1 MRLGL
6 AFVALLLF
14 GLGFSESCGG
24 DEEQA
29 RESQATATPRPS
41 MVVTPSESPVPW
53 PTDWSVSVETN
64 GGSRAL
70 LGDGTHIW
78 ILEEALEEF
87 ERYELAFEADLDGDR
102 VEEAIVS
109 YYSGGAHCCLEYR
122 IFSSSRPGIEEGDSF
137 SLGNGSVSDV
147 TDLDGDGIP
156 EILASDD
163 RLLYFRDVTYASS
176 PYLPLVLCRK
186 EGGTYGNCTEG
197 FPTTLDEAAAEFEGR
212 LEQASNEG
220 IYPDAIKGAALGLL
234 ASRLL
239 SNEEDL
245 GWAKV
250 EALCADCASWLRDND
265 AELRERLAEA
275 IPYGEL
281 PR

>member
-6 AFVALLLF
+6 AFVPLLLL

-24 DEEQA
+24 DEEHA
-29 RESQATATPRPS
+29 GESQATATPRPS
-41 MVVTPSESPVPW
+41 IVVTPSESPVPW
-53 PTDWSVSVETN
+53 PTDWSVSVETS

-78 ILEEALEEF
+78 TLEKSLEEF

-109 YYSGGAHCCLEYR
+109 YYSGGAHCCLEYH
-122 IFSSSRPGIEEGDSF
+122 IFASSREGIAEGDVF
-137 SLGNGSVSDV
+137 SLGNGSVSEV

-156 EILASDD
+156 EILATDD
-163 RLLYFRDVTYASS
+163 RLSYVGELPYAGS
-176 PYLPLVLCRK
+176 PILPLVLCRT
-186 EGGTYGNCTEG
+186 EDTTYRNCTEQ
-197 FPTTLDEAAAEFEGR
+197 FPGTLEDAASQFEGR
-212 LEQASNEG
+212 LQHAVDEG
-220 IYPDAIKGAALGLL
+220 LYPEEIKGAALGLL
-234 ASRLL
+234 ATYLL
-239 SNEEDL
+239 SNQEDV

-250 EALCADCASWLRDND
+250 ETLCADCASWLREDE
-265 AELRERLAEA
+265 AQLRERLAEA